1 MSGMMGLPSTMNAQ
15 ALSTRPP
22 VSPKS
27 LRDLPAILAS
37 LSEIEALEASL
48 SADLATLIASQQ
60 PIVDGLTRLQTL
72 IPSID
77 ELLVDA
83 NLLSEKV
90 GGTAQTAIRVG
101 GRVRTLDEEMHRVR
115 EASERVVVI
124 TDLKVG
130 DP

>member
-1 MSGMMGLPSTMNAQ
+1 MSGMMGLPSTANAQ
-15 ALSTRPP
+15 TSSTRPP

-48 SADLATLIASQQ
+48 SADLATLIASQR
-60 PIVDGLTRLQTL
+60 PIVDGLTRLQTI

>member
-1 MSGMMGLPSTMNAQ
+1 MSGMMALPSTVNARTS
-15 ALSTRPP
+15 STRAP

-48 SADLATLIASQQ
+48 SADLATLIASQR
-60 PIVDGLTRLQTL
+60 PIVDGLTRLQTI